1 MLHTKVKLRADKLSK
16 QTHITQEI
24 EEIIKK
30 PPKQKSPGPDGFS
43 AELYQTFKEVLI
55 LIFLKLFNKI

>member
-30 PPKQKSPGPDGFS
+30 PPIKKKKKKKKK
-43 AELYQTFKEVLI
+43 KEEAAQGQMDLVQNSTI
-55 LIFLKLFNKI
+55 PSKKT